1 MFAGLQQHTHPPKM
15 SEGSVADPL
24 DLTALDTD
32 SLLAALAAV
41 QKVRV
46 YPFPLTFPP
55 RTPASALQSS

>member
-1 MFAGLQQHTHPPKM
+1 M

-24 DLTALDTD
+24 DLTTLDTD

-46 YPFPLTFPP
+46 YPFATPSLSP
-55 RTPASALQSS
+55 RTTPAAA